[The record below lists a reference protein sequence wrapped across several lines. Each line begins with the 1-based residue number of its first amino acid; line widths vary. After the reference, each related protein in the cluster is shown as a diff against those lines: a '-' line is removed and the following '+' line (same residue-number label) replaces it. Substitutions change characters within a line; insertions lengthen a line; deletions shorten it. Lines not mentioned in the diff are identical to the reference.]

1 MKKGNDRLFSA
12 KNRENKLLD
21 KNNLMTIVR
30 AHQVQIEGYKMHR
43 WDGASSFP
51 YVITI
56 FSAPNY
62 CDYYSNKASVLILEN
77 GNVSIK
83 QYDQSDHPYFL
94 PDQVD
99 IFTWSMPF
107 LAEKVIS
114 MLSYIVNKLGEDEE
128 ANEEDAKNALEGLS
142 KDVSKGRANKLRSK
156 VKVFARMQKMFTT
169 LKDESELILKLK
181 GMAPDGRIPRGLL
194 LEGRPAIKDALQEF
208 KRAREVDKINERRP
222 KGK

>member
-1 MKKGNDRLFSA
+1 VFGKKPA
-12 KNRENKLLD
+12 KKLLD
-21 KNNLMTIVR
+21 NNNLMTIVR
-30 AHQVQIEGYKMHR
+30 AHQVQIDGYKMHR
-43 WDGASSFP
+43 WDGSSSFP

-83 QYDQSDHPYFL
+83 QFDQSDHPYFL

-114 MLSYIVNKLGEDEE
+114 MLAYIVNKMGDDGDEPDSN
-128 ANEEDAKNALEGLS
+128 AAIEELS
-142 KDVSKGRANKLRSK
+142 KEVKKERVSKLKSK
-156 VKVFARMQKMFTT
+156 VKVFGRMQKMFKT

-181 GMAPDGRIPRGLL
+181 GMAPDGKIPRGLL

-208 KRAREVDKINERRP
+208 KRAKEIDKMNERRP
-222 KGK
+222 KD

>member
-1 MKKGNDRLFSA
+1 
-12 KNRENKLLD
+12 
-21 KNNLMTIVR
+21 
-30 AHQVQIEGYKMHR
+30 MHR

-62 CDYYSNKASVLILEN
+62 WDYYSNKASVLILEN

-83 QYDQSDHPYFL
+83 QYDQSDHPYHL

-114 MLSYIVNKLGEDEE
+114 MLSYIVNKLGEEDVDEDGSK
-128 ANEEDAKNALEGLS
+128 NVIEELSKDAKNT
-142 KDVSKGRANKLRSK
+142 RANKLRSK

-181 GMAPDGRIPRGLL
+181 GMAPDGKIPRGLL

-208 KRAREVDKINERRP
+208 KRAREVDKINEKRP
-222 KGK
+222 PVKK

>member
-1 MKKGNDRLFSA
+1 
-12 KNRENKLLD
+12 
-21 KNNLMTIVR
+21 
-30 AHQVQIEGYKMHR
+30 MHR
-43 WDGASSFP
+43 WDGASTFP

-62 CDYYSNKASVLILEN
+62 WDYYSNKASVLILES

-114 MLSYIVNKLGEDEE
+114 MLSYIVNKLGEEDVDDADSKAAL
-128 ANEEDAKNALEGLS
+128 ANLA
-142 KDVSKGRANKLRSK
+142 KDVKKGRANKLKSK

-194 LEGRPAIKDALQEF
+194 LEGRPAIKDALKEF
-208 KRAREVDKINERRP
+208 NRAKEVDKINERRP